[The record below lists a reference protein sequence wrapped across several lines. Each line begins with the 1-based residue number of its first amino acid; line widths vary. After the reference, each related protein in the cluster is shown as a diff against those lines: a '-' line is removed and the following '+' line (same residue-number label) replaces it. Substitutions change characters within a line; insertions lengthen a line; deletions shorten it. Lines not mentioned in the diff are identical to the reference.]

1 MKKVLLA
8 TILLGAT
15 AAFAAGNYRV
25 ELYKPITVNGT
36 ELKAGECKLELVDNK
51 AVFKQGKKTV
61 EVPVRIE
68 QGTQKFLST
77 TVSVNEDS
85 NQPQEIRLAG
95 TTTKLIFGDAL
106 AQDTKKAADAASG
119 SK

>member
-8 TILLGAT
+8 TVIFSAT
-15 AAFAAGNYRV
+15 AAFAGNNYRF
-25 ELYKPITVNGT
+25 ELYKPISVNGT
-36 ELKAGECKLELVDNK
+36 DLKAGDCKLEVVDNK

-77 TVSVNEDS
+77 TVRMNEDS
-85 NQPQEIRLAG
+85 NRPREIRLAG
-95 TTTKLIFGDAL
+95 TTTKPIFGDA
-106 AQDTKKAADAASG
+106 ASQDAKKAGEAASG